1 MLRLEA
7 VRSGYGKLEIIQSAS
22 LEVPDGAIVGIIGP
36 NGAGKSTL
44 LKTAFGYL
52 APSSGRIVFDGREI
66 AGRRPDEIMRF
77 GVGYLSQAGGLFA
90 EMTVQDNL
98 VLGGYT
104 VSRVA
109 KRRAID
115 EVYAR
120 FPIFRDRRR
129 QLAGSLSGGEQR
141 LLAIA
146 RALIVRPR
154 LLLLDEPSAALAP
167 RFIDE
172 VYARF
177 PIFRDRRRQ
186 LAGSLSGGEQR
197 LLAIARA
204 LIVRP
209 HLLLLDEPSAALAPR
224 FIDEVYATIG
234 SLNRDGLAL
243 LIVEQNVEAILA
255 VAHRVFVLDLGQN
268 AFDGTP
274 AELRASDRIRRLYLG
289 EDAA

>member
-1 MLRLEA
+1 MLELES
-7 VRSGYGKLEIIQSAS
+7 VCSGYGKLEIIQSAS
-22 LEVPDGAIVGIIGP
+22 LEVPDGSIVGIIGP

-52 APSSGRIVFDGREI
+52 VPGAGRIVFDGREI

-90 EMTVQDNL
+90 EMTVHDNL
-98 VLGGYT
+98 VRGGYT
-104 VSRVA
+104 VSRA
-109 KRRAID
+109 EKRQAID
-115 EVYAR
+115 HVYAR
-120 FPIFRDRRR
+120 FPLFRDRRR
-129 QLAGSLSGGEQR
+129 QLAGALSGGEQR
-141 LLAIA
+141 LLAVA

-172 VYARF
+172 VYAT
-177 PIFRDRRRQ
+177 
-186 LAGSLSGGEQR
+186 LVG
-197 LLAIARA
+197 
-204 LIVRP
+204 
-209 HLLLLDEPSAALAPR
+209 
-224 FIDEVYATIG
+224 
-234 SLNRDGLAL
+234 LNRDGIAL

-274 AELRASDRIRRLYLG
+274 AELRASDSIRRLYLG
-289 EDAA
+289 EEAA

>member
-1 MLRLEA
+1 MLQLEA
-7 VRSGYGKLEIIQSAS
+7 VCSGYGKLEIIQSAS
-22 LEVPDGAIVGIIGP
+22 LQVPDGTIVGIIGP

-52 APSSGRIVFDGREI
+52 APSAGRIVFDGRDI
-66 AGRRPDEIMRF
+66 SGRRPDEIMRF

-98 VLGGYT
+98 ALGGYT
-104 VSRVA
+104 VSRAA
-109 KRRAID
+109 KRQAID

-120 FPIFRDRRR
+120 FPMFGDRRR

-146 RALIVRPR
+146 RALIAHPR

-172 VYARF
+172 
-177 PIFRDRRRQ
+177 I
-186 LAGSLSGGEQR
+186 
-197 LLAIARA
+197 
-204 LIVRP
+204 
-209 HLLLLDEPSAALAPR
+209 
-224 FIDEVYATIG
+224 YATLEA
-234 SLNRDGLAL
+234 LNRDGLAL

-255 VAHRVFVLDLGQN
+255 VARRVFVLDLGQN
-268 AFDGTP
+268 AFDGAP

>member
-1 MLRLEA
+1 MLQLEA

-52 APSSGRIVFDGREI
+52 VPSAGRIVLDGREI

-90 EMTVQDNL
+90 EMIVHDNL

-104 VSRVA
+104 VSRAA
-109 KRRAID
+109 KRQAID
-115 EVYAR
+115 EVYAT
-120 FPIFRDRRR
+120 
-129 QLAGSLSGGEQR
+129 LE
-141 LLAIA
+141 
-146 RALIVRPR
+146 
-154 LLLLDEPSAALAP
+154 
-167 RFIDE
+167 
-172 VYARF
+172 
-177 PIFRDRRRQ
+177 
-186 LAGSLSGGEQR
+186 
-197 LLAIARA
+197 
-204 LIVRP
+204 
-209 HLLLLDEPSAALAPR
+209 
-224 FIDEVYATIG
+224 T
-234 SLNRDGLAL
+234 LNRDGIAL

>member
-52 APSSGRIVFDGREI
+52 VPSAGRIVLDGREI

-90 EMTVQDNL
+90 EMTVHDNL

-104 VSRVA
+104 VSRAAA
-109 KRRAID
+109 KRQAIE

-120 FPIFRDRRR
+120 FPIFRDRRH

-172 VYARF
+172 VYAT
-177 PIFRDRRRQ
+177 
-186 LAGSLSGGEQR
+186 LEA
-197 LLAIARA
+197 
-204 LIVRP
+204 
-209 HLLLLDEPSAALAPR
+209 
-224 FIDEVYATIG
+224 
-234 SLNRDGLAL
+234 LNRGGIAL

>member
-52 APSSGRIVFDGREI
+52 PPFAGRIALDGREI
-66 AGRRPDEIMRF
+66 AGRRPDEIMRL
-77 GVGYLSQAGGLFA
+77 GVGYLAQAGGLFA
-90 EMTVQDNL
+90 EMTVHDNL

-104 VSRVA
+104 VSRA
-109 KRRAID
+109 DKRRAI
-115 EVYAR
+115 EAVYAR
-120 FPIFRDRRR
+120 FPLFRDRGR
-129 QLAGSLSGGEQR
+129 QLAGALSGGEQR

-167 RFIDE
+167 RFID
-172 VYARF
+172 
-177 PIFRDRRRQ
+177 
-186 LAGSLSGGEQR
+186 
-197 LLAIARA
+197 
-204 LIVRP
+204 LIYTTLV
-209 HLLLLDEPSAALAPR
+209 A
-224 FIDEVYATIG
+224 
-234 SLNRDGLAL
+234 LNRDGLAM

-255 VAHRVFVLDLGQN
+255 VAHRVFVLDLGRN

-289 EDAA
+289 EDGGEDEPAAGPQR

>member
-1 MLRLEA
+1 MLEVEG
-7 VRSGYGKLEIIQSAS
+7 VRSGYGKLEILQSAS
-22 LEVPDGAIVGIIGP
+22 LRVPDGAIVGIIGP

-52 APSSGRIVFDGREI
+52 APFAGRIALDGREI

-77 GVGYLSQAGGLFA
+77 GVGYLAQAGGLFA
-90 EMTVQDNL
+90 EMTVHDNL

-104 VSRVA
+104 ISRVE

-115 EVYAR
+115 DVYAR

-129 QLAGSLSGGEQR
+129 QLAGALSGGEQR

-146 RALIVRPR
+146 RALIIHPR

-167 RFIDE
+167 RFID
-172 VYARF
+172 R
-177 PIFRDRRRQ
+177 
-186 LAGSLSGGEQR
+186 
-197 LLAIARA
+197 
-204 LIVRP
+204 
-209 HLLLLDEPSAALAPR
+209 
-224 FIDEVYATIG
+224 VYATLVA
-234 SLNRDGLAL
+234 LNRDGLAM

-255 VAHRVFVLDLGQN
+255 VAHRVFVLDLGRN

-274 AELRASDRIRRLYLG
+274 AELRGSDRIRRLYLG
-289 EDAA
+289 EDGEG

>member
-1 MLRLEA
+1 MLELEG
-7 VRSGYGKLEIIQSAS
+7 VRSGYGKLEILQAAS
-22 LEVPDGAIVGIIGP
+22 LRVPDGAIIGIIGP

-52 APSSGRIVFDGREI
+52 PPFGGRIVLDGREI
-66 AGRRPDEIMRF
+66 AGRRPDEIMRW
-77 GVGYLSQAGGLFA
+77 GVGYLAQAGGLFA

-104 VSRVA
+104 VSRA
-109 KRRAID
+109 EKRQAID
-115 EVYAR
+115 HVYTR
-120 FPIFRDRRR
+120 FPLFRDRRR
-129 QLAGSLSGGEQR
+129 QLAGALSGGEQR

-172 VYARF
+172 VYAT
-177 PIFRDRRRQ
+177 
-186 LAGSLSGGEQR
+186 LVA
-197 LLAIARA
+197 
-204 LIVRP
+204 
-209 HLLLLDEPSAALAPR
+209 
-224 FIDEVYATIG
+224 
-234 SLNRDGLAL
+234 LNRDGIAL

-255 VAHRVFVLDLGQN
+255 VAHRVFVLDLGRN

-274 AELRASDRIRRLYLG
+274 SELRASDSIRRLYLG

>member
-1 MLRLEA
+1 MLELES
-7 VRSGYGKLEIIQSAS
+7 VCSGYGKLEIIQSAS
-22 LEVPDGAIVGIIGP
+22 LQVPDGAIVGIIGP

-52 APSSGRIVFDGREI
+52 VPGAGRIVFDGREI
-66 AGRRPDEIMRF
+66 AGRRPDEIVRL

-90 EMTVQDNL
+90 EMSVHDNL

-104 VSRVA
+104 VSRAA
-109 KRRAID
+109 KRQAID
-115 EVYAR
+115 EIYAR

-146 RALIVRPR
+146 RALMVRPR

-167 RFIDE
+167 RFID
-172 VYARF
+172 
-177 PIFRDRRRQ
+177 Q
-186 LAGSLSGGEQR
+186 
-197 LLAIARA
+197 
-204 LIVRP
+204 
-209 HLLLLDEPSAALAPR
+209 
-224 FIDEVYATIG
+224 VYATLEA
-234 SLNRDGLAL
+234 LNRDGLAL

-255 VAHRVFVLDLGQN
+255 VANRVFVLDLGQN

>member
-1 MLRLEA
+1 MLELEG
-7 VRSGYGKLEIIQSAS
+7 VRSGYGKLEIVQAAS
-22 LEVPDGAIVGIIGP
+22 LRVPDGAIVGIIGP

-52 APSSGRIVFDGREI
+52 PPFAGRIALDGRAI
-66 AGRRPDEIMRF
+66 AGRRPDEIMRL
-77 GVGYLSQAGGLFA
+77 GVGYLAQAGGLFA
-90 EMTVQDNL
+90 EMTVHDNL

-104 VSRVA
+104 VSRAA
-109 KRRAID
+109 KRHAID

-172 VYARF
+172 VYAT
-177 PIFRDRRRQ
+177 
-186 LAGSLSGGEQR
+186 LA
-197 LLAIARA
+197 A
-204 LIVRP
+204 
-209 HLLLLDEPSAALAPR
+209 
-224 FIDEVYATIG
+224 
-234 SLNRDGLAL
+234 LNRDGLAL

-274 AELRASDRIRRLYLG
+274 SELRASDRIRRLYLG